1 MQGVRGEGR
10 KAQLL
15 WWTGASS
22 DLTFVFYFLIL
33 SQACPSC
40 RAFFRRSVQSGYNAT
55 YFCVKDG
62 NCEVNLKTRKNCQF
76 CRYKLCEAAGMKTT
90 WVLTEEER
98 KLKFDGK
105 GKKRRTSAIGQSEH
119 QVINIKPDDN
129 AHLSADDV
137 ANISHYVAASD
148 HWETSKVNDMDTELI
163 IKIIR

>member
-1 MQGVRGEGR
+1 M
-10 KAQLL
+10 
-15 WWTGASS
+15 
-22 DLTFVFYFLIL
+22 
-33 SQACPSC
+33 
-40 RAFFRRSVQSGYNAT
+40 QSGYNAT

-105 GKKRRTSAIGQSEH
+105 GKKRRSSSIGQSEH
-119 QVINIKPDDN
+119 QVMNIKPDDN
-129 AHLSADDV
+129 AHLSDDDV
-137 ANISHYVAASD
+137 ANISQYVAASD

-163 IKIIR
+163 RKIIR